1 MAILVA
7 ALRPAR
13 YPCQTRLLASIS
25 ARTSS
30 RPISLRRRRDRCARA
45 RARPGPQPRRRRQL
59 PCEPGRRCRRRAA
72 IRTDAKLSEQVM
84 PGDAVA
90 TTIVRCVNR
99 CTYFLA
105 KRLRCA
111 CFQLPKDSPSR
122 SGPLRGS
129 LSHRRAEARRDWR
142 PPSSSHD
149 SVRQAPSALSTTLS
163 ASRRRSYTNTS
174 AFCSGDRGDW
184 KRCHSSRSY

>member
-30 RPISLRRRRDRCARA
+30 RPISLRRQRDRCARV
-45 RARPGPQPRRRRQL
+45 RARPGLRPRRGRQS
-59 PCEPGRRCRRRAA
+59 PCEPSRRCRRRAE
-72 IRTDAKLSEQVM
+72 I
-84 PGDAVA
+84 
-90 TTIVRCVNR
+90 
-99 CTYFLA
+99 
-105 KRLRCA
+105 RCA

-142 PPSSSHD
+142 PPPSSHD
-149 SVRQAPSALSTTLS
+149 SMRDRQESEGIATFPAQPRQLTAVPCHMVGTWIRPYVLLLFQ
-163 ASRRRSYTNTS
+163 AQSRGVVMESSGIRR
-174 AFCSGDRGDW
+174 
-184 KRCHSSRSY
+184 

>member
-45 RARPGPQPRRRRQL
+45 RARPGLRPRRGRQS
-59 PCEPGRRCRRRAA
+59 PCEPSRRCRRRAE
-72 IRTDAKLSEQVM
+72 I
-84 PGDAVA
+84 
-90 TTIVRCVNR
+90 
-99 CTYFLA
+99 
-105 KRLRCA
+105 RCA